1 MALDREVL
9 VLQPVPERSGT
20 RVWDCQ
26 RSDWIIVRHSNLD
39 TAGTYLSS
47 SGTLVA
53 ILDCRGIDA
62 PGKKLKRWMDGYQ
75 GVYWIAILS
84 PNQLLREE
92 WQLFVATYCYDYH
105 TSPVI
110 DNMLAITLGRAYGMS
125 RIRGSLSLTFEKKG
139 LIGNHEEFQNVL
151 IFLQSFRGNSLTL
164 VGEQGVGKELIAKC
178 LAEIKGFCF
187 FCIDAARESNADF
200 LLDLCNEPTCKSAEG
215 ICLYFANAKDV
226 SDNTQSFIASQSNA
240 EKFLFVYGFDKPID
254 LVDERSRWSS
264 GFFLSLKHN
273 IIKVPPLR
281 ERGKDKL
288 LLAKHYLQRLGRE
301 KGKFMVGFTSQAEEA
316 IEKYHWPG
324 NIDELI
330 DCVKMG
336 VENCSADHVSAELMG
351 MNKLIQVKG
360 NDFSL
365 RKAREE
371 ADALAIE
378 RVLELVSGS
387 TGKAAELLCISRAS
401 LHRLIARYGI
411 RR

>member
-9 VLQPVPERSGT
+9 ILQPVSERSGT
-20 RVWDCQ
+20 RIWDCQ
-26 RSDWIIVRHSNLD
+26 RSDWIIVRHSNLA
-39 TAGTYLSS
+39 TAGTYLAS
-47 SGTLVA
+47 SGTSVA
-53 ILDCRGIDA
+53 ILDCRGIDS
-62 PGKKLKRWMDGYQ
+62 PGQKLKRWMDGYQ
-75 GVYWIAILS
+75 GVYWIAIMS

-125 RIRGSLSLTFEKKG
+125 RIRNNLSLTFEKQG
-139 LIGNHEEFQNVL
+139 LIGNYEDFQNIL
-151 IFLQSFRGNSLTL
+151 IYLQAFQGNNLTL
-164 VGEQGVGKELIAKC
+164 IGEMGVGKELIAKC

-187 FCIDAARESNADF
+187 VCVDAAQEHTFDVLSE
-200 LLDLCNEPTCKSAEG
+200 LYSEPTCSSNEG
-215 ICLYFANAKDV
+215 ICFY
-226 SDNTQSFIASQSNA
+226 ISNA
-240 EKFLFVYGFDKPID
+240 EKSSCAIQEFITSKSNDNGFLFVCGVCKKIELTDDK
-254 LVDERSRWSS
+254 SQ
-264 GFFLSLKHN
+264 LSTSFIVLLRKN
-273 IIKVPPLR
+273 EIKIPPLR

-288 LLAKHYLQRLGRE
+288 LIAKHYLQKFGRE
-301 KGKFMVGFTSQAEEA
+301 KDKFILGFTSEAEEV
-316 IEKYHWPG
+316 IERYKWPG
-324 NIDELI
+324 NIDELV

-336 VENCSADHVSAELMG
+336 VESCNTDHVSAELMG
-351 MNKLIQVKG
+351 MNKLIKVKG
-360 NDFSL
+360 SDLSL